1 MHIPQCPAAPGFG
14 RFSPSR
20 ARTSLGLLL
29 GLTAAAPSSW
39 SQAPSSSSTDDE
51 VVELSAFNVS
61 TEAEDRYRA
70 ADAISAVRVRAPL
83 LDTPSSISV
92 VTRDMM
98 DDLAPTR
105 IFDVT
110 RYVAGVQ
117 EGRGIQFQDRV
128 ILRGFESTGQ
138 RTVDNFLQPGDAD
151 NINEAVIDRI
161 EVTKGPNAILQPSG
175 APGGAVNVVTK
186 APMYTT
192 RRSVTGIVG
201 LFDAQKVT
209 LDMTGAF
216 SPGSPFAYRL
226 VAAGQD
232 TRRYWSSD
240 ARLRT
245 AAVAPMFS
253 WKISEATQLTV
264 KLIAAESWIFREPL
278 LILDPNTTASTKD
291 PKLGPGLRPKS
302 LNGIQDWSHV
312 GTHTADL
319 FAQLTHTFNE
329 HISLRFGAN
338 GRYYF
343 EDSDQQFL
351 STPSLNNRYNPYTGE
366 LTQDYTWAL
375 QTAGQPHDA
384 TTNPYVPTFSAFYNP
399 TGIPSRR
406 DVQATRRKT
415 GNFQLDVLAR
425 YQFGEV
431 SSQTVFGAGL
441 SRQNAY
447 GRGRNVTMPLID
459 LTLDQQPYARPEPA
473 AGQPFAFYNNN
484 TFTNWQFYL
493 NERLGFFNDRLF
505 VTGGVLRFE
514 TKTTSRNVLTGA
526 APGVLDD
533 GKDMYMGAILFKV
546 RDNVALYYSH
556 STNSSPTIAN
566 NEPLWRDGEQD
577 EFGFK
582 TEFFNRRLAI
592 NGAYFEITQ
601 TNVTIPNPARQTDPT
616 APEQLVSDFGNKG
629 WELEVVGSLTPQLSA
644 IATYSHLDMK
654 DSLGRRVRAVAD
666 ETASLLL
673 NYRFAEASSFNNLSV
688 YLGVNY
694 VGERAGDIP
703 INYTP
708 LQVVGKVSFY
718 LKDYFATTVGATYR
732 WNNYTFRLI
741 VDNLLDEKDFIS
753 VAGGRVSGTGI
764 TTQPGLNA
772 KLAIT
777 LNF

>member
-1 MHIPQCPAAPGFG
+1 LITAVTPASFAQTRP
-14 RFSPSR
+14 
-20 ARTSLGLLL
+20 
-29 GLTAAAPSSW
+29 TAAEAESAASG
-39 SQAPSSSSTDDE
+39 D
-51 VVELSAFNVS
+51 VVVLSAFNVS
-61 TEAEDRYRA
+61 AEAEDRYRA
-70 ADAISAVRVRAPL
+70 ADAISAVRIRAPL
-83 LDTPSSISV
+83 IDTPSSITV
-92 VTRDMM
+92 ITRDMM

-105 IFDVT
+105 MFDVT

-161 EVTKGPNAILQPSG
+161 EITKGPNAILSPSG

-186 APMYTT
+186 SPMYTT
-192 RRSVTGIVG
+192 RRSITGILG

-232 TRRYWSSD
+232 TRRYWSKD

-253 WKISEATQLTV
+253 WRISENTQLTV
-264 KLIAAESWIFREPL
+264 KLVAAEAWIFREPL
-278 LILDPNTTASTKD
+278 LILDPNTTASTKK
-291 PKLGPGLRPKS
+291 PQLAPGISPRG
-302 LNGIQDWSHV
+302 LNGIQKWSHV

-319 FAQLTHTFNE
+319 FTQLTHTFNE
-329 HISLRFGAN
+329 NISLRFAAN

-375 QTAGQPHDA
+375 QTAGQPHNA
-384 TTNPYVPTFSAFYNP
+384 TTNPYVSTFSPFFNP
-399 TGIPSRR
+399 TAIPSRR
-406 DVQATRRKT
+406 DDQATRRKT
-415 GNFQLDVLAR
+415 GNFQTDVLAR
-425 YQFGEV
+425 YQWGAV
-431 SSQTVFGAGL
+431 SSQTVFGLGL
-441 SRQNAY
+441 SRQNQY
-447 GRGRNVTMPLID
+447 GRGRNMTMPPID
-459 LTLDQQPYARPEPA
+459 LTRPTEYAKPDPV
-473 AGQPFAFYNNN
+473 AGQPFAFYNANG
-484 TFTNWQFYL
+484 FTNWQFYV
-493 NERLGFFNDRLF
+493 NERLGFFQDRLYL
-505 VTGGVLRFE
+505 TGGILRFE
-514 TKTTSRNVLTGA
+514 TKTTARNVLTGA
-526 APGVLDD
+526 APSVLDD
-533 GKDMYMGAILFKV
+533 GKNMYMAAALYKV
-546 RDNVALYYSH
+546 RDNISVYFSH
-556 STNSSPTIAN
+556 STNSSPAIAN
-566 NEPLWRDGEQD
+566 NQPLWRDGEQD
-577 EFGFK
+577 EVGFK

-629 WELEVVGSLTPQLSA
+629 WELELMGSITPELSA
-644 IATYSHLDMK
+644 VLTYSNLDMK

-666 ETASLLL
+666 DTASLLL
-673 NYRFAEASSFNNLSV
+673 NYRFGGDSAFSNLALN
-688 YLGVNY
+688 LGVNY
-694 VGERAGDIP
+694 VGRRAGDVP

-708 LQVVGKVSFY
+708 LGVVGKTSFFLESY
-718 LKDYFATTVGATYR
+718 YATTFGASYKWR
-732 WNNYTFRLI
+732 DYNFRLV
-741 VDNLLDEKDFIS
+741 VDNILDDKDFIV

-764 TTQPGLNA
+764 TTQPGINA
-772 KLAIT
+772 KLAVT